1 MAENRNTAFKMI
13 FFVPI
18 SQRRVEHEGKASAV
32 VYAAVLCLCLPA
44 LHTRVY
50 FRVLEP
56 GFLGLRASVGG
67 RSTVRADD
75 PLEQF

>member
-1 MAENRNTAFKMI
+1 MKGRHLLWGML
-13 FFVPI
+13 P
-18 SQRRVEHEGKASAV
+18 
-32 VYAAVLCLCLPA
+32 VLCLCLPA

-56 GFLGLRASVGG
+56 GFLGLRASVAG

-75 PLEQF
+75 PLEQV